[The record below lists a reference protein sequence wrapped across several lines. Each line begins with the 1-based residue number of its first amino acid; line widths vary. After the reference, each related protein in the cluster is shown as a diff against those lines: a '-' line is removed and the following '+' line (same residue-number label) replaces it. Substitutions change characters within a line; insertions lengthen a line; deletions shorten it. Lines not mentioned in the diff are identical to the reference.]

1 MNDSLQKLRVSVSS
15 FEKEEQAD
23 MLDKLKAIEQQLLH
37 SKILHSDME
46 EQKDCKSVRGIIKHQ
61 VAKLRYMWYVIGCRM
76 PLNDLIRVLFGS
88 CLPGLYPKNGDLEGE
103 RAYKCGQR
111 RDKKKKRRDKNN
123 CKEINMKHLLPSW
136 PRRFDNFVKDGKLL
150 FRRRMFLLII

>member
-1 MNDSLQKLRVSVSS
+1 MEKKWEWTSGLIVPIHMNDSLQKLRVSVSS

-88 CLPGLYPKNGDLEGE
+88 CL
-103 RAYKCGQR
+103 RVSIR
-111 RDKKKKRRDKNN
+111 RTVIWKAKEHTSVVNDATKKRNDATK
-123 CKEINMKHLLPSW
+123 
-136 PRRFDNFVKDGKLL
+136 
-150 FRRRMFLLII
+150 IIAKK

>member
-46 EQKDCKSVRGIIKHQ
+46 EQKDCKSVRGIIKPQ

-103 RAYKCGQR
+103 EHTSVVNDAT
-111 RDKKKKRRDKNN
+111 KKETTRQK
-123 CKEINMKHLLPSW
+123 
-136 PRRFDNFVKDGKLL
+136 
-150 FRRRMFLLII
+150 